1 MFSVLQSFH
10 FQQVEIADKAIHSAV
25 LSVER
30 LLVHTIYVRSK
41 SRLTDLKTEIQALLP
56 GVECSLSGVPAVLS
70 IPLLQPCQRAEQML
84 VTVETHSG
92 ILQCCVPQYEAPLMQ
107 DISNALNGD
116 RSKLPT
122 LLSEL
127 RFWVVQRRCEKTLMH
142 LPVSVKERLPLL
154 MPQDNPIASRYLSN
168 KRRATE

>member
-1 MFSVLQSFH
+1 M
-10 FQQVEIADKAIHSAV
+10 QVEIADKAIHSAV

-41 SRLTDLKTEIQALLP
+41 ARLTDLKTEIQAMLP

-70 IPLLQPCQRAEQML
+70 VPLLQPCQRAEQML
-84 VTVETHSG
+84 ITVETLSG

-107 DISNALNGD
+107 DLSNALNGD

-142 LPVSVKERLPLL
+142 LPVSVSDRLPLL
-154 MPQDNPIASRYLSN
+154 LPQDNPIVSRCVVS
-168 KRRATE
+168 R